1 MVKIIYHNVLL
12 LSLLLLMLLMVI
24 SCNLKPLNKLQG
36 DLHGTSHS
44 NNFEITPKFSLDEFL
59 NSSRLLKKEQAAV
72 QSIRTIV
79 TNSRIGS
86 SKNYRTYTDSDFFS
100 LLNDLGIAKVE
111 EMITVYLEVQKK
123 QEEAL
128 VAVKD
133 IGLNKS
139 INNYLEKLDNYKK
152 NYPVHLKGL
161 FNKLIPNDVYVNVIG
176 DNYITKF
183 IEIIDDAKAIT
194 EILKYCTSKSVTV
207 DESTVL
213 IYILNILVDPLIG
226 KVEGYKTYKNS
237 GQVFFLFGS
246 LGLTKVKEIIK
257 VHVNSVKAQ
266 SDAEDAIKFVKDEH
280 LKQQLQNRFDTL
292 SAAYSLYIKEVFGKS
307 SLDDIYKAAIVNV
320 NYDAEFNKIKNEATI
335 P

>member
-1 MVKIIYHNVLL
+1 MVV
-12 LSLLLLMLLMVI
+12 

-36 DLHGTSHS
+36 NFHGTSHS
-44 NNFEITPKFSLDEFL
+44 NNSGITPKFSLDEFL
-59 NSSRLLKKEQAAV
+59 NSSRLLRKEQAAV

-79 TNSRIGS
+79 THPKIGS
-86 SKNYRTYTDSDFFS
+86 SENYRTYTDSDFFS
-100 LLNDLGIAKVE
+100 LLNNLGIAKVE

-128 VAVKD
+128 VAVKN
-133 IGLNKS
+133 ISFTENKD
-139 INNYLEKLDNYKK
+139 NYLEKLDNYKK
-152 NYPVHLKGL
+152 NYPMHLKGL

-183 IEIIDDAKAIT
+183 IEIIDEVKAIT
-194 EILKYCTSKSVTV
+194 KVLKVFASKSITF
-207 DESTVL
+207 DENTVL
-213 IYILNILVDPLIG
+213 IYILNILVNPLIG
-226 KVEGYKTYKNS
+226 KVEGYKTYES
-237 GQVFFLFGS
+237 HGRVFFLFGS

-266 SDAEDAIKFVKDEH
+266 LDAEDAIKFVKDEH

-292 SAAYSLYIKEVFGKS
+292 SAAYSLHIKEVFSKS
-307 SLDDIYKAAIVNV
+307 SLDDIYRAAIVNV

-335 P
+335 LNP